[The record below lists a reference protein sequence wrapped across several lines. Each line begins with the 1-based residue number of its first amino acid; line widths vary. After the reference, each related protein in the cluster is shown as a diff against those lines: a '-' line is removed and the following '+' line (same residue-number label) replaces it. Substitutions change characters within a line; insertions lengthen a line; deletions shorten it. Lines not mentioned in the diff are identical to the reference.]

1 MICTL
6 SIYLPIIIGLLVL
19 LPQTRKPAIR
29 FLFPPA
35 ALPALIAVLPGVAED
50 ITLPKMLLGMR
61 FGLDIYGRTFLFATA
76 FVWFVSSLFTLAYMA
91 KNPRLPS
98 FIFFFLFT
106 MSGNFG
112 LILARDIPSF
122 YTFFAIMTFAAYGL
136 IIHDRTPKALQA
148 GNVYLIMALIGEA
161 AVITA
166 IFLTIHS
173 APGIGIEDVAP
184 ALQASP
190 RRGIILVAAFI
201 GFGIKA
207 GAFLLHFWLPLAHP
221 AAPSPAS
228 AVLSG
233 CMIKAGL
240 LGWLYFFP
248 AGMVDFPWWGTVF
261 AWFGMIALFYGV
273 LLGLL
278 QLEPKTILAYSSI
291 SQMGL
296 MALTL
301 GMGLR
306 DAALWPALLPVLLVL
321 VLNHA
326 LAKGTLFLVAG
337 TAPSAGTNKFS
348 RAVILGGALL
358 PILALAGF
366 PWTGGAG
373 AKSGLLQAAMSSTL
387 FRSVDPAMLFTLSA
401 FATAL
406 LLAHFLIRLRESM
419 DRPHEQPLSGLW
431 FSWIALLPVVAAVM
445 TIAPY
450 FMDRMDHM
458 DHMGMDT
465 QLAKMTLYTPWSTA
479 WPVLAGLLSALPFR
493 FFCARCT
500 LPDLDLGQ
508 KTRQTVEPFLHLILR
523 GSSRLEYL
531 QKLLVRLFRRQY
543 FKLFSKGENS
553 PHVFKWIEQR
563 FMHWHTAGLLF
574 VSLLVAFLLLTL
586 YKEGLL

>member
-1 MICTL
+1 MIYTL
-6 SIYLPIIIGLLVL
+6 SICLPVLIGLLVL
-19 LPQTRKPAIR
+19 LPQTRKQVMR
-29 FLFPPA
+29 FLFPMA
-35 ALPALIAVLPGVAED
+35 ALPALIAVIPGIAED
-50 ITLPKMLLGMR
+50 ITFPKLLLGMR
-61 FGLDIYGRTFLFATA
+61 FGLDIHGRTFLFATA
-76 FVWFVSSLFTLAYMA
+76 FVWFVSSLYTLASMA
-91 KNPRLPS
+91 KNPRLSS
-98 FIFFFLFT
+98 FIFFFLFA

-136 IIHDRTPKALQA
+136 IVHDRSPKALQA
-148 GNVYLIMALIGEA
+148 GKIYLIMALIGEA
-161 AVITA
+161 AVISA

-173 APGIGIEDVAP
+173 APGIGIADIAP

-190 RRGIILVAAFI
+190 RRETILFAAFI
-201 GFGIKA
+201 GFGVKA

-221 AAPSPAS
+221 AAPSAAS

-248 AGMVDFPWWGTVF
+248 AGMVDFPLWGTVF

-278 QLEPKTILAYSSI
+278 QLDPKTILAYSSI

-366 PWTGGAG
+366 PWTGGA
-373 AKSGLLQAAMSSTL
+373 ATKSGLLQAAVASTL
-387 FRSVDPAMLFTLSA
+387 FRSVDPAMIFTLSA

-406 LLAHFLIRLRESM
+406 LLGHFLIRLRETM
-419 DRPHEQPLSGLW
+419 NQPRKQPLSGLW
-431 FSWIALLPVVAAVM
+431 FSWVAIWPVMAAVM

-450 FMDRMDHM
+450 FMDRM
-458 DHMGMDT
+458 GMAT
-465 QLAKMTLYTPWSTA
+465 QLAKITQYSPWPAA
-479 WPVLAGLLSALPFR
+479 WPVLAGLLCALPFR
-493 FFCARCT
+493 FFCAKCT
-500 LPDLDLGQ
+500 LPNIDLEQ
-508 KTRQTVEPFLHLILR
+508 KTRQMVEPIFNLIRR
-523 GSSRLEYL
+523 GMSRFEYL
-531 QKLLVRLFRRQY
+531 QKLPVWFLWRQY
-543 FKLFSKGENS
+543 FKLFGKEENS
-553 PHVFKWIEQR
+553 PHILKWIEQR

-586 YKEGLL
+586 FKEGLL

>member
-6 SIYLPIIIGLLVL
+6 SICLPVLIGLLVL

-29 FLFPPA
+29 FFFPA
-35 ALPALIAVLPGVAED
+35 AAIPALIAVLPGVAED
-50 ITLPKMLLGMR
+50 ITFPKLLLGMR

-76 FVWFVSSLFTLAYMA
+76 FVWFVSSLFTLPYMA
-91 KNPRLPS
+91 KNPRLAS
-98 FIFFFLFT
+98 FIFFFLLT

-148 GNVYLIMALIGEA
+148 GNVYLVMALIGEA

-173 APGIGIEDVAP
+173 APGIGIEDIAP

-190 RRGIILVAAFI
+190 QKGTILVAAFI

-248 AGMVDFPWWGTVF
+248 AGTVDFPLWGTVF
-261 AWFGMIALFYGV
+261 TWFGLIALFYGV

-278 QLEPKTILAYSSI
+278 QLDAKTILAYSSI

-301 GMGLR
+301 GVGLR

-337 TAPSAGTNKFS
+337 TAPFAGTNSFS
-348 RAVILGGALL
+348 KTVILGGALL

-366 PWTGGAG
+366 PWTGGAA
-373 AKSGLLQAAMSSTL
+373 AKHGLLQATISSTF
-387 FRSVDPAMLFTLSA
+387 FRSVDPAVLFTLSA

-406 LLAHFLIRLRESM
+406 LLAHFLIRLQESM
-419 DRPHEQPLSGLW
+419 GRPQQQPLSGLW
-431 FSWIALLPVVAAVM
+431 FSWIALLPVLAAVM
-445 TIAPY
+445 TIVPH
-450 FMDRMDHM
+450 FMDRMEM
-458 DHMGMDT
+458 AT
-465 QLAKMTLYTPWSTA
+465 QLEKMTDYWPWSTA
-479 WPVLAGLLSALPFR
+479 WPVLAGLLSGLPFR

-500 LPDLDLGQ
+500 LPDLDLGHT
-508 KTRQTVEPFLHLILR
+508 TRQMVEPFLHRILR
-523 GSSRLEYL
+523 GMSRFEYL
-531 QKLLVRLFRRQY
+531 QKLLVRFFWRQY
-543 FKLFSKGENS
+543 FKLFGKEESS
-553 PHVFKWIEQR
+553 LHVFKWIEQR

-586 YKEGLL
+586 FKEGLL

>member
-1 MICTL
+1 MIYTL
-6 SIYLPIIIGLLVL
+6 SICLPIIIGLLVL
-19 LPQTRKPAIR
+19 LPPTRKPAIR
-29 FLFPPA
+29 FLFPTA
-35 ALPALIAVLPGVAED
+35 ALPALIAVLPGAAED
-50 ITLPKMLLGMR
+50 ITFPKVLLGMR
-61 FGLDIYGRTFLFATA
+61 FSLDICGRTFLFATA
-76 FVWFVSSLFTLAYMA
+76 LVWFVSSLFTLAYMA

-98 FIFFFLFT
+98 FIFFFLLT

-122 YTFFAIMTFAAYGL
+122 YTFFAIMTFAVYGL
-136 IIHDRTPKALQA
+136 IIHDRSPKALQA

-173 APGIGIEDVAP
+173 ARGIGIEDIAP
-184 ALQASP
+184 ALQTSP
-190 RRGIILVAAFI
+190 HRGTILVAAFI
-201 GFGIKA
+201 GFGVKA

-240 LGWLYFFP
+240 LGWLHFFP
-248 AGMVDFPWWGTVF
+248 AGIVDFPLWGTVF
-261 AWFGMIALFYGV
+261 AWFGIIALFYGA
-273 LLGLL
+273 LLGLF
-278 QLEPKTILAYSSI
+278 QLDPKTILAYSSI

-296 MALTL
+296 MTLTL

-321 VLNHA
+321 VVNHA

-337 TAPSAGTNKFS
+337 TAPSAGTNSFS
-348 RAVILGGALL
+348 QAVLLGGALL

-366 PWTGGAG
+366 PWTGGAA
-373 AKSGLLQAAMSSTL
+373 AKHGLLQAAVSSTL

-406 LLAHFLIRLRESM
+406 LLAHFLIRLRESI
-419 DRPHEQPLSGLW
+419 DRPEKQPLSGLW
-431 FSWIALLPVVAAVM
+431 FSWIALLPVLAAVM

-450 FMDRMDHM
+450 FMDRMAM
-458 DHMGMDT
+458 AT
-465 QLAKMTLYTPWSTA
+465 PLAKMTRYAPWTTA
-479 WPVLAGLLSALPFR
+479 WPVLVGLLSALPFR
-493 FFCARCT
+493 FFSARCT

-508 KTRQTVEPFLHLILR
+508 KTRQTVEPSVHLILR
-523 GSSRLEYL
+523 GMFRLEYFK
-531 QKLLVRLFRRQY
+531 KLLVRLFRRQY
-543 FKLFSKGENS
+543 FKLFGIGENS
-553 PHVFKWIEQR
+553 PHAFTWLERR

-586 YKEGLL
+586 FQEGLL